1 VQAALGDKILIPV
14 LGSEE
19 GQELEIPSGTQPGEV
34 LTLHGLGMPL
44 LQTNRKGDL
53 YVKVNVK
60 VPKKLNQRQSELLQE
75 FAKTTESHKRKN
87 SKGFWD
93 KLKKV

>member
-1 VQAALGDKILIPV
+1 V
-14 LGSEE
+14 LGSEQ
-19 GQELEIPSGTQPGEV
+19 GQELEIPAGTQPGEV
-34 LTLHGLGMPL
+34 LKLHNFGMPL

-60 VPKKLNQRQSELLQE
+60 VPKKLNQHQRELLQE
-75 FAKTTESHKRKN
+75 FAKSTESSSKRK
-87 SKGFWD
+87 SAKGFWD